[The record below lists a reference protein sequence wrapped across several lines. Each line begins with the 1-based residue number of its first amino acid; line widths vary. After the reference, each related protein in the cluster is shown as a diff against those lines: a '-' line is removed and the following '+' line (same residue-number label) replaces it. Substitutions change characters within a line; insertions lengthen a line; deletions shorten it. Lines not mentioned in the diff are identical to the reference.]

1 MKHLDIT
8 GQTYGRLTALAR
20 ADGLPTR
27 WQFSC
32 LCGTQK
38 VLRMS
43 TVRSGAVKSCGCLH
57 LERCRSG
64 LNQTKHGQS
73 KVGQVSRLHAIWRGM
88 KKRCNPKNNPSAT
101 RRYAAR
107 GVAVCD
113 EWRDS
118 FPAFKAW
125 ADANGYAADLT
136 IDRID
141 VNGPYSP
148 ENCRWATMKAQCRN
162 RTTTRWIEIDGVTKS
177 LAEWREDA
185 GISGPAFYARVK
197 RGWSV
202 EKALG
207 KDRMNR
213 ITQ

>member
-8 GQTYGRLTALAR
+8 GQTYGRLTALVR
-20 ADGLPTR
+20 LEGRPTR

-32 LCGTQK
+32 SCGRQK
-38 VLRMS
+38 TLRMS

-57 LERCRSG
+57 LERCKTG
-64 LNQTKHGQS
+64 LNRRKHGQAR
-73 KVGQVSRLHAIWRGM
+73 VGQVTRLHSIWRGM
-88 KKRCNPKNNPSAT
+88 LKRCSPNGNHLC
-101 RRYAAR
+101 REHYGAR
-107 GVAVCD
+107 GIAVCA
-113 EWRDS
+113 EWRS
-118 FPAFKAW
+118 FEAFMLW
-125 ADANGYAADLT
+125 SSANGYRDDLT
-136 IDRID
+136 IDRVD
-141 VNGPYSP
+141 VNGGYTP
-148 ENCRWATMKAQCRN
+148 ENCRWASVKEQCRN
-162 RTTTRWIEIDGVTKS
+162 RTTTRWVTIDGVTKS